1 MTDMKGKNK
10 MSKFL
15 APIHTWLFNKIILVQ
30 DLEKDI
36 IKLHIDKYK
45 DDAKVVAEE
54 SIKLYGEY
62 IPKNTL
68 EELIDTS
75 NIHGWLQEK
84 IKEVESRSS
93 YVITRYYELFK
104 DESKKITKD
113 AYINQAKKCA
123 KDESNKINSPENVY
137 ISLNNYIL
145 SGMPCDR
152 ASSVTERNEEYVV
165 YEQEGCIHRAN
176 YELGKADL
184 EYMSELKDIWIKT
197 FIENL
202 EFKYIY
208 EKQINGKITIN
219 TIRKG

>member
-1 MTDMKGKNK
+1 

-15 APIHTWLFNKIILVQ
+15 APIHTWLFNKIMLAQ
-30 DLEKDI
+30 DLEQDI

-45 DDAKVVAEE
+45 DEAKEVKEE
-54 SIKLYGEY
+54 SIRLYGNY
-62 IPKNTL
+62 IPKKSL
-68 EELIDTS
+68 EDLIDTN

-84 IKEVESRSS
+84 IKDVESRSS
-93 YVITRYYELFK
+93 YIITKYYEIFK
-104 DESKKITKD
+104 DESKEITQS
-113 AYINQAKKCA
+113 AYVSQAKKCA
-123 KDESNKINSPENVY
+123 NYENNKIDSPEVVY

-152 ASSVTERNEEYVV
+152 ANSVTERNENYIV
-165 YEQEGCIHRAN
+165 YEQEGCIHKVN
-176 YELGKADL
+176 YELGKANLD
-184 EYMSELKDIWIKT
+184 YMSQLRDLWIKT

-202 EFKYIY
+202 KIKYLY

>member
-1 MTDMKGKNK
+1 

-15 APIHTWLFNKIILVQ
+15 APIHTWLFNKIMLAQ
-30 DLEKDI
+30 DLEQDI

-45 DDAKVVAEE
+45 DEAKAVKEE
-54 SIKLYGEY
+54 SIKLYGDY
-62 IPKNTL
+62 IPKKPL
-68 EELIDTS
+68 EDLIDTN

-93 YVITRYYELFK
+93 YIITKYYEIFK
-104 DESKKITKD
+104 DESKEITQS
-113 AYINQAKKCA
+113 AYVNQAKKCA
-123 KDESNKINSPENVY
+123 KSENNKINSPEDVY

-152 ASSVTERNEEYVV
+152 ANSVTERNENYIV
-165 YEQEGCIHRAN
+165 YEQEGCIQKAN
-176 YELGKADL
+176 YELGKANLD
-184 EYMSELKDIWIKT
+184 YMSQLRDLWIKT

-202 EFKYIY
+202 EIKYLY

>member
-1 MTDMKGKNK
+1 

-15 APIHTWLFNKIILVQ
+15 APIHTWLFNKIILAQ

-45 DDAKVVAEE
+45 DEAKLVAEE
-54 SIKLYGEY
+54 STKLYGEY
-62 IPKNTL
+62 IPEKPL

-104 DESKKITKD
+104 GESKKITED
-113 AYINQAKKCA
+113 AYTNQAKECA
-123 KDESNKINSPENVY
+123 KNESNKIDSPENVY

-152 ASSVTERNEEYVV
+152 ANSVTERNEEFVV

-176 YELGKADL
+176 YELGKANL
-184 EYMSELKDIWIKT
+184 EYMSELKDLWVKT

-202 EFKYIY
+202 EEKYIY
-208 EKQINGKITIN
+208 EKQINGKIAIN